1 MSDAKLLDYLKRVT
15 TELRQTRRKLA
26 ELEGTATGREPIAIV
41 GMACR
46 YPGGVTSPEDL
57 FRLAVDGVDAVSG
70 FPVNRGWDLD
80 GLYDPDP
87 DRLGTSST
95 RHGGFLHDAAEFDA
109 GLFGMSPKEA
119 LVTDPQQRLLL
130 QSSWEALER
139 AGIAPTSLRGS
150 RTGFFAGVMYG
161 DYGSRLG
168 TDTGALEGHLF
179 NGSLPSVAS
188 GRVAYTFGFEGPAVS
203 VDTACSSSLVSLHL
217 AAGSLR
223 SGECSLA
230 LAGGVTVMATPRT
243 FVEYSRQRAL
253 SPDGRCKAFS
263 DAADGTGWAEGVGVV
278 VLERL
283 SDARRNGHRVLA
295 VLRGSAVNQDGA
307 SSGLTA
313 PSGPSQQRVIRDA
326 LASAGLSASEVDAV

>member
-1 MSDAKLLDYLKRVT
+1 MNDAKLLDYLKRVT
-15 TELRQTRRKLA
+15 AELRQTRRRLV
-26 ELEGTATGREPIAIV
+26 ELEGAATGREPIAIV

-57 FRLAVDGVDAVSG
+57 FRLADDGVDAISG
-70 FPVNRGWDLD
+70 FPVNRGWDVD

-87 DRLGTSST
+87 GHVGTSST

-119 LVTDPQQRLLL
+119 LATDPQQRLLL

-139 AGIAPTSLRGS
+139 AGIAPHSLRGS
-150 RTGFFAGVMYG
+150 RTGFFAGVMYA
-161 DYGSRLG
+161 DYASRLG
-168 TDTGALEGHLF
+168 TDPGALEGHLF

-188 GRVAYTFGFEGPAVS
+188 GRVAYTFGFEGPAVT

-223 SGECSLA
+223 SGECELA
-230 LAGGVTVMATPRT
+230 LAGGVTVMATPRV

-283 SDARRNGHRVLA
+283 SDARRHGHRVLA
-295 VLRGSAVNQDGA
+295 VLRGSAVNQDG
-307 SSGLTA
+307 
-313 PSGPSQQRVIRDA
+313 
-326 LASAGLSASEVDAV
+326 